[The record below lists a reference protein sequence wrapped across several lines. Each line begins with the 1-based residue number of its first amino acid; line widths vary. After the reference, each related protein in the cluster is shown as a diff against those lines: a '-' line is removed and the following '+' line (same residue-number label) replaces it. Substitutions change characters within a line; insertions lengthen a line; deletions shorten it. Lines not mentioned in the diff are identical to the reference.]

1 MLESTCEEDPV
12 EYCQNAQA
20 FCEALVIED
29 TSATA
34 RHQLREFYRLSSAA
48 AIETNRPEL
57 CVETN
62 LKYQDLIRQQIPSS
76 TKDTKDIFELGLAHN
91 EAGIVH
97 ALNKE
102 FDAAL
107 KSFQKCADVWSS
119 LENSGGIKVGLPLC
133 NTGMVHTVLKQ
144 YDEASSSL
152 VRAASNYAFTLEDDG
167 KRFSS
172 YMYVCSSAS
181 SVASSLNHKPAL
193 TVYRQGFESVLC
205 ARKPRIPLW
214 EVRGCI
220 PIPRSRLRGL
230 DVHAR

>member
-1 MLESTCEEDPV
+1 MV
-12 EYCQNAQA
+12 
-20 FCEALVIED
+20 ED

-34 RHQLREFYRLSSAA
+34 RHRLREFYRLTSAA

-57 CVETN
+57 CVEMN

-107 KSFQKCADVWSS
+107 KSFQRCADVWSS
-119 LENSGGIKVGLPLC
+119 LENSGGIKIGLPLC

-144 YDEASSSL
+144 DEASSSL
-152 VRAASNYAFTLEDDG
+152 VRAASNYALTLEDDG

-172 YMYVCSSAS
+172 YMYVRSSAS
-181 SVASSLNHKPAL
+181 SLESQASSNSISAGVRECTLRAETSNTAVGGSGVHPNS
-193 TVYRQGFESVLC
+193 TVTPTR
-205 ARKPRIPLW
+205 A
-214 EVRGCI
+214 GC
-220 PIPRSRLRGL
+220 PRSVKTIG
-230 DVHAR
+230 V